1 MPSLINHFYR
11 FGEFTLDA
19 DQKVLLRH
27 GKPLLLAPKVLETLL
42 TLVQNSGRIIEKE
55 ELMTRVWP
63 DTFVEESNLTYTIVQ
78 LRKTLRDDARHPRY
92 IETIPKR
99 GYRFIGDV
107 EEVLSDMGVVSN
119 ELAQRVK
126 TPVVESLD
134 APNSLKSHG
143 AAKEQRIL
151 IENKSVTSETI
162 EAEQGEKI
170 HVIEEQQDREGR
182 SGVIGERR
190 VASIAVLPFLDM
202 SPNRDQDYFCE
213 GLADELINSLA
224 RLPNLYVASRTS
236 SFRFKSTTLDIREV
250 GLRLNVNTVLEGS
263 VRKAESNIRITAQLI
278 SAVDGY
284 QLWSGKYD
292 RRLEDVFAVQE
303 DIAQST
309 VRALQVVLS
318 SDDQRALRGA
328 RTTTIEAYEYY
339 LRARQ
344 LFYQMRRRSLESA
357 RQMYMKAIGID
368 DQFGSAYAGIADC
381 SSFLYMDWG
390 GLESDLVD
398 ADQASSKAVEI
409 EPGLPE
415 AHASRGVVLAL
426 RERYSEAE
434 AEFET
439 ALHLNPKLYD
449 AYYYYARAC
458 FSQGKLDRAA
468 ELLEQAALVRPESFD
483 ALSMLGG
490 IYRRQKREQ
499 LQKET
504 FKRCLD
510 AAQNYLEFY
519 PSDIRPLLLGA
530 TALIELGET
539 ELGLEWTRRALKLD
553 SQDPN
558 VLYNAAC
565 AFSISGQLGEAIT
578 CLEKS
583 LPFCADRKWL
593 DYDSYLDP
601 LRSLPG
607 FQELL
612 KVPHSAARPG

>member
-1 MPSLINHFYR
+1 MSSFIKHLYR

-19 DQKVLLRH
+19 DQKVLLCE

-42 TLVQNSGRIIEKE
+42 TLVQNGGRIIEKE
-55 ELMTRVWP
+55 ALMTRLWP

-78 LRKTLRDDARHPRY
+78 LRKTLGDDARQPRY

-99 GYRFIGDV
+99 GYRFIVDV
-107 EEVLSDMGVVSN
+107 EEVLSDMS
-119 ELAQRVK
+119 
-126 TPVVESLD
+126 
-134 APNSLKSHG
+134 
-143 AAKEQRIL
+143 
-151 IENKSVTSETI
+151 
-162 EAEQGEKI
+162 
-170 HVIEEQQDREGR
+170 
-182 SGVIGERR
+182 
-190 VASIAVLPFLDM
+190 SIAVLPFLDM
-202 SPNRDQDYFCE
+202 SPDRNQEYFCE

-224 RLPNLYVASRTS
+224 SLPNLHVVSRTS
-236 SFRFKSTTLDIREV
+236 SFRFKSPTVDIREV
-250 GLRLNVNTVLEGS
+250 GRRLNVNTVLEGS
-263 VRKAESNIRITAQLI
+263 VRKAGSNVRITVQLV

-292 RRLEDVFAVQE
+292 RRLEDIFAVQE

-318 SDDQRALRGA
+318 SDEQGALQKV
-328 RTTTIEAYEYY
+328 RTTSIEAYECY
-339 LRARQ
+339 LRGRQ

-357 RQMYMKAIGID
+357 RQLYVRAIGID
-368 DQFGSAYAGIADC
+368 DHFGRAYAGIADC
-381 SSFLYMDWG
+381 SAFLYMDWG

-398 ADQASSKAVEI
+398 AYQASSKAIEI
-409 EPGLPE
+409 DPGLSQV
-415 AHASRGVVLAL
+415 HASRGIVLAL
-426 RERYSEAE
+426 SGQFSEAKR
-434 AEFET
+434 EFET
-439 ALHLNPKLYD
+439 ALHLNPRLYE
-449 AYYYYARAC
+449 AHYYYARAC
-458 FSQGKLDRAA
+458 FSQGELDRAA
-468 ELLEQAALVRPESFD
+468 ELLEQATAIHPESID

-490 IYRRQKREQ
+490 IYRGQKREQ

-510 AAQNYLEFY
+510 AVQNHLEFY

-530 TALIELGET
+530 TALIALGET
-539 ELGLEWTRRALKLD
+539 KRGLEWTRRALELD

-565 AFSISGQLGEAIT
+565 AFSISGELVEAIT

-583 LPFCADRKWL
+583 LPFCADPKWL

-601 LRSLPG
+601 LRRLPR

-612 KVPHSAARPG
+612 RVPPINATTFKPMDSSSVGS